1 MLGILGRNNI
11 LERKVIDVSMKVK
24 RALSKHTFESLGEC

>member
-11 LERKVIDVSMKVK
+11 LERIVIDVSMKVK